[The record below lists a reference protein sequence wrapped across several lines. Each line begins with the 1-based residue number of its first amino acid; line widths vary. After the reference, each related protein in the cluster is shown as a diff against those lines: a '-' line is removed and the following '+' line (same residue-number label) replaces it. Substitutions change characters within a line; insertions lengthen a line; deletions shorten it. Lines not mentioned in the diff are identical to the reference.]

1 MSNEGNPLLSGEFA
15 GRVACSRVGKPCA
28 DTTALGLIGPE
39 ARCDQMFVML
49 DDQSIWQYVGSSTAS
64 ASAAVVV
71 PADNPTAG
79 RWLISP
85 AGGSGKV
92 ATTLTITTTTPLKI
106 AGTTSAD
113 LSANRTLSIIAA
125 TSSLAGSMSAA
136 DKAKEDEIG
145 SSTVT
150 SATAAGATNYG
161 VSKLSVAPASATA
174 PIAVGTNDGRLDY
187 VAGTA
192 LTDTATTTV
201 QRAAIRTS
209 FLLAGTMS
217 QGETVTLG
225 TTGAVTG
232 DYIKIIRTS
241 TSAQTCAI
249 VNGGGGGGT
258 LFTMIASKQ
267 NWFEARYDGTNWLT
281 QGMGQS

>member
-1 MSNEGNPLLSGEFA
+1 MSATGATAGKQIIYIFSSSSDPTTFSNPAQYPDWIQVIGSGSTVVVDESGNSRTLTTDAAEPSGCWPGPFTA
-15 GRVACSRVGKPCA
+15 FTS
-28 DTTALGLIGPE
+28 TTATRVRMGQGALPPIAVP
-39 ARCDQMFVML
+39 
-49 DDQSIWQYVGSSTAS
+49 AS
-64 ASAAVVV
+64 AV
-71 PADNPTAG
+71 PA
-79 RWLISP
+79 
-85 AGGSGKV
+85 
-92 ATTLTITTTTPLKI
+92 
-106 AGTTSAD
+106 TTSAV
-113 LSANRTLSIIAA
+113 
-125 TSSLAGSMSAA
+125 G
-136 DKAKEDEIG
+136 
-145 SSTVT
+145 
-150 SATAAGATNYG
+150 G
-161 VSKLSVAPASATA
+161 VKLSVAPASAAA
-174 PIAVGTNDGRLDY
+174 PIAVGDNDGRMDY

-201 QRAAIRTS
+201 QRAAIKTS

-249 VNGGGGGGT
+249 VNGGAGAGT

-267 NWFEARYDGTNWLT
+267 NWFEARFDGTNWLT